1 MSLPLL
7 PTTAVG
13 SYPKPAYLLEGRRKR
28 LRDQISTEE
37 LTQLERRATREWI
50 AIQDELGMD
59 LLVDGEQYRGD
70 MVAYFAD
77 EMEGFAIAGLVR
89 SYGNRYYPKPAVV
102 GPVGRKRPVTVDWFT
117 YAQSLTQRPVKG
129 MLTGPYTIAEWSFN
143 EYYPTRRA
151 LVLEL
156 ARAIHDEVID
166 LERAGARY
174 IQIDEPAIHTR
185 PEEDFDL
192 AVEAM
197 EIVTRGVSA
206 YTITHICYGDV
217 PKIYPAMLALAVNQL
232 DLALK
237 NEEFALLETFRTA
250 PFTKDI
256 GLGVVDAHSHR
267 VETVEEVAD
276 GIRRALRVVP
286 PAQVYI
292 SPDCGLK
299 TRTADET
306 IGKLRAMVEAARLV
320 RSELTGPREPLDQ
333 DRGGRGSAATRR

>member
-1 MSLPLL
+1 VSELPLL

-13 SYPKPAYLLEGRRKR
+13 SYPKPPYLLEARRKH
-28 LRDQISTEE
+28 LRNQIGKDE
-37 LTQLERRATREWI
+37 LTELERRATREWI
-50 AIQDELGMD
+50 QIQEELGMD

-77 EMEGFAIAGLVR
+77 EMAGFAIAGLVR
-89 SYGNRYYPKPAVV
+89 SYGNRYYPKPVVV
-102 GPVGRKRPVTVDWFT
+102 GPVGRKAPVTVSWFKYT
-117 YAQSLTQRPVKG
+117 QSLTKKPVKG

-143 EYYPTRRA
+143 EHYPTRRE

-156 ARAIHDEVID
+156 ARAIHDEVVD

-174 IQIDEPAIHTR
+174 IQIDEPAVHTR

-192 AVEAM
+192 AREAM
-197 EIVTRGVSA
+197 EIVTEGVSA
-206 YTITHICYGDV
+206 YTVTHICYGDV
-217 PKIYPAMLALAVNQL
+217 PKIYPAMLHLAVDQL

-267 VETVEEVAD
+267 VESVAEVAD
-276 GIRRALRVVP
+276 GIRRTLEVI
-286 PAQVYI
+286 PAEQVYV

-299 TRTADET
+299 TRTVDET
-306 IGKLRAMVEAARLV
+306 VGKLRAMVEGTKVV
-320 RSELTGPREPLDQ
+320 RSELLGARE
-333 DRGGRGSAATRR
+333 SARA

>member
-1 MSLPLL
+1 MTLPLL

-13 SYPKPAYLLEGRRKR
+13 SYPKPAYLLEARRKS
-28 LRDQISTEE
+28 LRRQISKDE
-37 LTQLERRATREWI
+37 LTELERRATREWI
-50 AIQDELGMD
+50 QIQEDLGMD
-59 LLVDGEQYRGD
+59 ILVDGEQYRGD

-77 EMEGFAIAGLVR
+77 EMAGFAIAGLVR
-89 SYGNRYYPKPAVV
+89 SYGNRYYPKPVV
-102 GPVGRKRPVTVDWFT
+102 IGPVGRNAPVTVAWYT
-117 YAQSLTQRPVKG
+117 YAQSLTKKPVKG

-143 EYYPTRRA
+143 EYYPTRRE

-156 ARAIHDEVID
+156 ARAIHDEVVD
-166 LERAGARY
+166 LERAGASF

-185 PEEDFDL
+185 PEEDFEL

-197 EIVTRGVSA
+197 DIVTKGTSA
-206 YTITHICYGDV
+206 YTVSHICYGDV
-217 PKIYPAMLALAVNQL
+217 PKIYPAMLRLAVDQL

-267 VETVEEVAD
+267 VESVEEVAD
-276 GIRRALRVVP
+276 GIRRTLRVIP
-286 PAQVYI
+286 PAQVHI

-299 TRTADET
+299 TRTIDET
-306 IGKLRAMVEAARLV
+306 VGKLRVMVEAARLV
-320 RSELTGPREPLDQ
+320 RHELAGTIPSFPRS
-333 DRGGRGSAATRR
+333 R

>member
-1 MSLPLL
+1 MMLPLL
-7 PTTAVG
+7 PVTAVG
-13 SYPKPAYLLEGRRKR
+13 SYPKPGYLLEARRKH
-28 LRDQISTEE
+28 LRKQLSKEE
-37 LTQLERRATREWI
+37 LTELEQRATREWI
-50 AIQDELGMD
+50 KIQEEVGMD

-89 SYGNRYYPKPAVV
+89 SYGNRYYPKPVV
-102 GPVGRKRPVTVDWFT
+102 VAPVGRKRPVTVEWFK
-117 YAQSLTQRPVKG
+117 YAESLTGKPVKG

-143 EYYPTRRA
+143 EYYPSRRE

-156 ARAIHDEVID
+156 ARAIHEEVLD

-185 PEEDFDL
+185 PEEEFEL
-192 AVEAM
+192 ALEAM
-197 EIVTRGVSA
+197 EVVTDGVSA
-206 YTITHICYGDV
+206 YTISHICYGDV
-217 PKIYPAMLALAVNQL
+217 PKIYPAMLKLAVNQL

-237 NEEFALLETFRTA
+237 NEDFALLETFKKV

-267 VETVEEVAD
+267 VETVDEVAD
-276 GIRRALRVVP
+276 GIRRTLKVIP
-286 PAQVYI
+286 TDQVFI

-299 TRTADET
+299 TRTIDET
-306 IGKLRAMVEAARLV
+306 VGKLRVMVDAARLV
-320 RSELTGPREPLDQ
+320 RSELTGKPQPMR
-333 DRGGRGSAATRR
+333 A

>member
-1 MSLPLL
+1 MSELPLL

-13 SYPKPAYLLEGRRKR
+13 SYPKPPYLLEARRKH
-28 LRDQISTEE
+28 LRNQIGKDE
-37 LTQLERRATREWI
+37 LTELERRATREWI
-50 AIQDELGMD
+50 QIQEELGLD

-77 EMEGFAIAGLVR
+77 EMAGFAIAGLVR
-89 SYGNRYYPKPAVV
+89 SYGNRYYPKPVVV
-102 GPVGRKRPVTVDWFT
+102 GPVGRKAPVTVSWFT
-117 YAQSLTQRPVKG
+117 YAQSLTKKPVKG

-143 EYYPTRRA
+143 EHYPTRRE

-156 ARAIHDEVID
+156 ARAIHDEVVD

-192 AVEAM
+192 AREAM
-197 EIVTRGVSA
+197 EIVTEGISA
-206 YTITHICYGDV
+206 YTVTHICYGDV
-217 PKIYPAMLALAVNQL
+217 PKIYPAMLHLAVDQL

-267 VETVEEVAD
+267 VESVQEVAD
-276 GIRRALRVVP
+276 GIRRTLEVI
-286 PAQVYI
+286 PAEQVYV

-299 TRTADET
+299 TRTVDET
-306 IGKLRAMVEAARLV
+306 VGKLRAMVEGTKVV
-320 RSELTGPREPLDQ
+320 RSELLGARE
-333 DRGGRGSAATRR
+333 SARA

>member
-1 MSLPLL
+1 VSELPLL

-13 SYPKPAYLLEGRRKR
+13 SYPKPPYLLEARRKH
-28 LRDQISTEE
+28 LRNQIGKAE
-37 LTQLERRATREWI
+37 LTELERRATREWI
-50 AIQDELGMD
+50 QIQEELGMD

-77 EMEGFAIAGLVR
+77 EMAGFAIAGLVR
-89 SYGNRYYPKPAVV
+89 SYGNRYYPKPVVV
-102 GPVGRKRPVTVDWFT
+102 GPVGRKAPVTVSWFKYT
-117 YAQSLTQRPVKG
+117 QSLTKKPVKG

-143 EYYPTRRA
+143 EHYPTRRE

-156 ARAIHDEVID
+156 ARAIHDEVVD
-166 LERAGARY
+166 LERAGAKY

-192 AVEAM
+192 AREAM
-197 EIVTRGVSA
+197 EIVTEGISA
-206 YTITHICYGDV
+206 YTVTHICYGDV
-217 PKIYPAMLALAVNQL
+217 PKIYPAMLHLAVDQL

-267 VETVEEVAD
+267 VESVAEVAD
-276 GIRRALRVVP
+276 GIRRTLEVI
-286 PAQVYI
+286 PAEQVYV

-299 TRTADET
+299 TRTVDET
-306 IGKLRAMVEAARLV
+306 VGKLRAMVEGTKVV
-320 RSELTGPREPLDQ
+320 RSELLGARE
-333 DRGGRGSAATRR
+333 SARA

>member
-13 SYPKPAYLLEGRRKR
+13 SYPKPGYMLEARRKFLRQQISKDDLLE
-28 LRDQISTEE
+28 
-37 LTQLERRATREWI
+37 LERRATREWI
-50 AIQDELGMD
+50 ATQEELGMD
-59 LLVDGEQYRGD
+59 ILVDGEQYRGD

-77 EMEGFAIAGLVR
+77 EMDGFAIAGLVR
-89 SYGNRYYPKPAVV
+89 SYGNRYYPKPVVV
-102 GPVGRKRPVTVDWFT
+102 GPVGRRQPVTVEWYKF
-117 YAQSLTQRPVKG
+117 AQSLTKKPLKG

-143 EYYPTRRA
+143 EHYPTRRE

-156 ARAIHDEVID
+156 ARAIHEEVRD

-192 AVEAM
+192 AREALA
-197 EIVTRGVSA
+197 IVTDGVGA
-206 YTITHICYGDV
+206 YTVSHICYGDV
-217 PKIYPAMLALAVNQL
+217 TKIYPAMLSLAVNQL

-237 NEEFALLETFRTA
+237 NEEFALLETFKSPR
-250 PFTKDI
+250 FTKDI

-267 VETVEEVAD
+267 VESVEEIAD
-276 GIRRALRVVP
+276 GIRRALQVI
-286 PAQVYI
+286 PAKQVFI

-299 TRTADET
+299 TRAVEET
-306 IGKLRAMVEAARLV
+306 VGKLRNMVEAAKLV
-320 RSELTGPREPLDQ
+320 RGELTG
-333 DRGGRGSAATRR
+333 TRAHAPA

>member
-1 MSLPLL
+1 MTLPLL

-13 SYPKPAYLLEGRRKR
+13 SYPKPPYLLEARRKA
-28 LRDQISTEE
+28 LRKRISKEE
-37 LTQLERRATREWI
+37 LTELERQATREWI
-50 AIQDELGMD
+50 RIQEDLDMD

-77 EMEGFAIAGLVR
+77 EMQGFDIAGLVR
-89 SYGNRYYPKPAVV
+89 SYGNRYYPKPVVV
-102 GPVGRKRPVTVDWFT
+102 GPVGRKHPVTVEWFT
-117 YAQSLTQRPVKG
+117 YAQSLTPRPLKG

-143 EYYPTRRA
+143 EYYPSRRE

-156 ARAIHDEVID
+156 ARAIHEEVLD
-166 LERAGARY
+166 LQRAGAHY

-185 PEEDFDL
+185 PEEDFEL

-197 EIVTRGVSA
+197 EVVTDGVSA
-206 YTITHICYGDV
+206 YTVSHICYGEV
-217 PKIYPAMLALAVNQL
+217 RKIYPAMLRLAVNQL

-237 NEEFALLETFRTA
+237 NEEFTLLETFKQP

-267 VETVEEVAD
+267 IETLDEVLS
-276 GIRRALRVVP
+276 GIRKAMDVIP
-286 PAQVYI
+286 PSQIFI

-299 TRTADET
+299 TRTTEET
-306 IGKLRAMVEAARLV
+306 VGKLRVMVEAAKRARALV
-320 RSELTGPREPLDQ
+320 AAP
-333 DRGGRGSAATRR
+333 GRRT

>member
-13 SYPKPAYLLEGRRKR
+13 SYPKPEYLLEARRKF
-28 LRDQISTEE
+28 LRKQISKDE
-37 LTQLERRATREWI
+37 LTTLERRATAEWVKI
-50 AIQDELGMD
+50 EED
-59 LLVDGEQYRGD
+59 LDLDILVDGEQYRGD

-77 EMEGFAIAGLVR
+77 EMDGFAIAGLVR
-89 SYGNRYYPKPAVV
+89 SYGNRYYPKPVVV
-102 GPVGRKRPVTVDWFT
+102 GPVSRRHPVTVEWFK
-117 YAQSLTQRPVKG
+117 YAQSLTLRPMKG

-143 EYYPTRRA
+143 EYYPTRRD

-156 ARAIHDEVID
+156 ARAIHEEVQD

-185 PEEDFDL
+185 PAEDFEL
-192 AVEAM
+192 ALEAM
-197 EIVTRGVSA
+197 EVVTAGVTA
-206 YTITHICYGDV
+206 YTVSHVCYGDV
-217 PKIYPAMLALAVNQL
+217 PKIYPAVLRLAVNQL

-237 NEEFALLETFRTA
+237 NEEFALLETFKQA

-267 VETVEEVAD
+267 VESVEEIAD
-276 GIRRALRVVP
+276 GIRKSLLVIP
-286 PAQVYI
+286 PSQMYV

-299 TRTADET
+299 TRGIDET
-306 IGKLRAMVEAARLV
+306 VGKLRNMVEATKLV
-320 RSELTGPREPLDQ
+320 RHELAAS
-333 DRGGRGSAATRR
+333 RGKKAGVAG

>member
-1 MSLPLL
+1 MTLPLL

-13 SYPKPAYLLEGRRKR
+13 SYPKPAYLLEARRKF
-28 LRDQISTEE
+28 LRRQISKEE
-37 LTQLERRATREWI
+37 LAALERRATAEWI
-50 AIQDELGMD
+50 RIQEEVGLD

-77 EMEGFAIAGLVR
+77 ELEGFAIAGLVR
-89 SYGNRYYPKPAVV
+89 SYGNRYYPKPVVV
-102 GPVGRKRPVTVDWFT
+102 GPVGRKAPVTVSWFT
-117 YAQSLTQRPVKG
+117 YAQSLTPRPVKG

-156 ARAIHDEVID
+156 ARAIHEEVVD

-185 PEEDFDL
+185 PEEEFEL
-192 AVEAM
+192 AREAM
-197 EIVTRGVSA
+197 EIVTDGVSA
-206 YTITHICYGDV
+206 YTVTHICYGDV
-217 PKIYPAMLALAVNQL
+217 PKIYPAMLRLAVNQL

-237 NEEFALLETFRTA
+237 NEEFALLETFATV

-267 VETVEEVAD
+267 VETPEEVAD
-276 GIRRALRVVP
+276 GIRRALRVI
-286 PAQVYI
+286 PAPQIYV

-299 TRTADET
+299 TRTIEET
-306 IGKLRAMVEAARLV
+306 VGKLRAMVEGTRLV
-320 RSELTGPREPLDQ
+320 RGELLGAREGA
-333 DRGGRGSAATRR
+333 RA

>member
-1 MSLPLL
+1 VSLPLL

-13 SYPKPAYLLEGRRKR
+13 SYPKPPYLLEARRKH
-28 LRDQISTEE
+28 LRKQISKEE
-37 LTQLERRATREWI
+37 LTDLEQRATREWMQ
-50 AIQDELGMD
+50 IQEDAGMD
-59 LLVDGEQYRGD
+59 LFVDGEQYRGD

-77 EMEGFAIAGLVR
+77 EMAGFAIAGLVR
-89 SYGNRYYPKPAVV
+89 SYGNRYYPKPVVV
-102 GPVGRKRPVTVDWFT
+102 GPVGRKAPVTVEWYKF
-117 YAQSLTQRPVKG
+117 AQSLTKKPVKG

-143 EYYPTRRA
+143 EHYPTRRE

-166 LERAGARY
+166 LERAGAKY

-185 PEEDFDL
+185 PEEDFEL
-192 AVEAM
+192 ATEAM
-197 EIVTRGVSA
+197 EIVTNGVSA

-217 PKIYPAMLALAVNQL
+217 PKIYPAMLRLAVNQL

-237 NEEFALLETFRTA
+237 NEEFGLLETFKKA

-267 VETVEEVAD
+267 IESVDEVAD
-276 GIRRALRVVP
+276 GIRKTLKVI
-286 PAQVYI
+286 PAEQIYV

-299 TRTADET
+299 TRTVDET
-306 IGKLRAMVEAARLV
+306 VGKLRVMVEAAKLV
-320 RSELTGPREPLDQ
+320 RSELTGSRAHA
-333 DRGGRGSAATRR
+333 RA